1 MKSNTVMAT
10 RGRPVM
16 GIEERA
22 EMACRRRNRATVLAE
37 YAIGAL
43 AAIAA
48 AAVMGATL
56 IGFFTEPDPFYD
68 KGPQTKVKV
77 EAPR

>member
-22 EMACRRRNRATVLAE
+22 EIEMARRRRNRATVLAE

-68 KGPQTKVKV
+68 KGPHKV